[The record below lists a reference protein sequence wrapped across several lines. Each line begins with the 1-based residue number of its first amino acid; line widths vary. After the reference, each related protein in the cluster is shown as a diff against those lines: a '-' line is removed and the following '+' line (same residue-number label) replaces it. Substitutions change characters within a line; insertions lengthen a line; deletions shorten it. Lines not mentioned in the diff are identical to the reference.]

1 MVTLEQE
8 KKELLRDLEEYFRDF
23 EDNPFSRKNIIRQTV
38 PTDMLHR
45 AMQILLKEKLA
56 SELIIDFKKFLT
68 QERPNAS

>member
-8 KKELLRDLEEYFRDF
+8 KKELLRDLEEYFTDF
-23 EDNPFSRKNIIRQTV
+23 EDNPFSRKNTIRQTI